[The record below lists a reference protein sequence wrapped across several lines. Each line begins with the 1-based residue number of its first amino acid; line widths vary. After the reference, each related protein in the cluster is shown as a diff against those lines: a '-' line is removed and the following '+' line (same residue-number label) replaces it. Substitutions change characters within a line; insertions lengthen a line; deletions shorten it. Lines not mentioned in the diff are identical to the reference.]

1 MGDEDRAQEGR
12 VRPFFPL
19 GCGWL
24 GGLWAD
30 RVSSLGF
37 ITYHYV
43 GANTGVSPLADVR
56 SRSRPRS
63 LHVSQTLLR
72 CLDRSVNCGDYSVIL
87 GYTRKSWS
95 YWICLT
101 YMHYMRPLAKAFL
114 YDTQKTVYVPAGPEN
129 PQMISTDLL
138 MNINWKSCPPSS
150 ACSRISRIYYS
161 NFGYG
166 RKIGGISRSV
176 PFSALSCFIQLATLQ
191 VHIESYL
198 QALEATQS

>member
-30 RVSSLGF
+30 HVSSLGF

-43 GANTGVSPLADVR
+43 GANTGVSPDVR

-72 CLDRSVNCGDYSVIL
+72 CLDRSVNCGDYECEVIL
-87 GYTRKSWS
+87 GYTRKK
-95 YWICLT
+95 LELLD
-101 YMHYMRPLAKAFL
+101 MLHYMR
-114 YDTQKTVYVPAGPEN
+114 
-129 PQMISTDLL
+129 
-138 MNINWKSCPPSS
+138 
-150 ACSRISRIYYS
+150 R
-161 NFGYG
+161 
-166 RKIGGISRSV
+166 
-176 PFSALSCFIQLATLQ
+176 LATL
-191 VHIESYL
+191 
-198 QALEATQS
+198 